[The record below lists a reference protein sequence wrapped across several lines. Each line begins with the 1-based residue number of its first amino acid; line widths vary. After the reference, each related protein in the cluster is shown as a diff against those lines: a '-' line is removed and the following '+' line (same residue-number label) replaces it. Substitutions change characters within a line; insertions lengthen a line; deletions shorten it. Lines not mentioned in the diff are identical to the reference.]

1 METNEQIE
9 QKKRKKEILG
19 RNCSQVRLREVT
31 SLEQVVRRER
41 MASLKDLLRSDC
53 LDPITA
59 RPDSSIRTPTEARR
73 ESDGYR
79 RNNGAKA
86 NSHSLS
92 WFFFLICAEMGLIQH
107 GLWKWADFIWFE
119 CKCILFQTLNYC
131 SDVGRILTR
140 SCCLGP

>member
-1 METNEQIE
+1 MLGATKPIKCFTKFLKIKVEMETNEQIE
-9 QKKRKKEILG
+9 QKKNEILG

-86 NSHSLS
+86 NSRSLS
-92 WFFFLICAEMGLIQH
+92 WFFFLICAEMGLIQF
-107 GLWKWADFIWFE
+107 GL
-119 CKCILFQTLNYC
+119 
-131 SDVGRILTR
+131 
-140 SCCLGP
+140 

>member
-1 METNEQIE
+1 MLGATKPIKCFTKFLVEMETNEQIE

-59 RPDSSIRTPTEARR
+59 GPDSSIRTPTEARR

-86 NSHSLS
+86 NSRSLS
-92 WFFFLICAEMGLIQH
+92 WFFFLICAEMGLIQY
-107 GLWKWADFIWFE
+107 GL
-119 CKCILFQTLNYC
+119 
-131 SDVGRILTR
+131 
-140 SCCLGP
+140 

>member
-59 RPDSSIRTPTEARR
+59 GPDSSIRTPTEARR

-79 RNNGAKA
+79 RNNGAKSQFPLA
-86 NSHSLS
+86 LMVLFPDMCRNGPDSVWALKMGR
-92 WFFFLICAEMGLIQH
+92 FYLI
-107 GLWKWADFIWFE
+107 
-119 CKCILFQTLNYC
+119 
-131 SDVGRILTR
+131 
-140 SCCLGP
+140 